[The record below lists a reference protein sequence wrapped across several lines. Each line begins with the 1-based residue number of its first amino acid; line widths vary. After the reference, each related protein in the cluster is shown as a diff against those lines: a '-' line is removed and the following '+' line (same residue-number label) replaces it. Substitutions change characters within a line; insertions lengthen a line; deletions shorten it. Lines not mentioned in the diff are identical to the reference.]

1 MLFNVIADSLK
12 QKLLTLLIKYRVDL
26 SQFADESAVWKGTY
40 YNRTNHTT
48 CNRRK
53 GQRMGV
59 LISTG
64 KTQVVLFNAF
74 GINPT
79 KLKKLILDGKELK
92 YTNVATFLGMN
103 FDSYL
108 TWKDRFDTLRSV
120 DATRT

>member
-1 MLFNVIADSLK
+1 MKVQFGKVLIIIVQII
-12 QKLLTLLIKYRVDL
+12 LLAIEERAK
-26 SQFADESAVWKGTY
+26 EW
-40 YNRTNHTT
+40 
-48 CNRRK
+48 
-53 GQRMGV
+53 GV